1 VQLIDAPADKHLWA
15 ESYERDSRD
24 LLAMQDELASAIAH
38 QINVALTPGEQA
50 RLSNAR
56 SVNPQAVE
64 ALLKG
69 RYFLLKFTRDG
80 FQRAEEYFE
89 QAIKI
94 APDFA
99 PGYAELAAVYF
110 LEGNFVISYKEA
122 VAKAK
127 EPLEKAL
134 QLDDSNALAHSLLGG
149 IHYSYE
155 YDWAAAEREDRRAI
169 ALGPGDADVHALYGL
184 MLMFQGRFDEAERE
198 FKLAQ
203 QLDPLSSER
212 YRLLGLMLN
221 FRGDYKGAIE
231 QCRRALEIDPNSW
244 AAHGTLSY
252 SYESMGD
259 HAQALKEAQKAVAL
273 ESGPVQTSYL
283 GLEYA
288 RSGNREQARD
298 AIEQLKRM
306 SAHVYVSPA
315 HTATIYAALGDKR
328 TALDLLEK
336 AYEDRDW
343 NLLRLKVDHDYDSL
357 RSEPRFIELL
367 KKVGLDK

>member
-1 VQLIDAPADKHLWA
+1 
-15 ESYERDSRD
+15 
-24 LLAMQDELASAIAH
+24 MQDELASAIAR
-38 QINVALTPGEQA
+38 QINIALTPGEQA

-69 RYFLLKFTRDG
+69 RYFLWKQTSDG
-80 FQRAEEYFE
+80 FQKAKEYFE
-89 QAIKI
+89 QAITV

-99 PGYAELAAVYF
+99 PGYAGLAEVYWE
-110 LEGNFVISYKEA
+110 EGTFVISNKEA
-122 VAKAK
+122 VAEAR

-134 QLDDSNALAHSLLGG
+134 RLDDSNALAHSLLGA
-149 IHYSYE
+149 IHWSYE

-169 ALGPGDADVHALYGL
+169 ALGPGDADSHTFYGV
-184 MLMFQGRFDEAERE
+184 MLMWQGCFDEAERE

-203 QLDPLSSER
+203 QLDPLSPIR
-212 YRLLGLMLN
+212 YIPFGLMLT
-221 FRGDYKGAIE
+221 FRGDYTRAVE
-231 QCRRALEIDPNSW
+231 QSRRALEIDPNSLV
-244 AAHGTLSY
+244 AHLNLTR

-259 HAQALKEAQKAVAL
+259 HVQALKEAQKAVAL
-273 ESGPVQTSYL
+273 EPGPEQTAGL

-288 RSGNREQARD
+288 MSGNREQAR
-298 AIEQLKRM
+298 AVIEQRKRL
-306 SAHVYVSPA
+306 SAHIYVSPA
-315 HTATIYAALGDKR
+315 KTATIYAVLGDQR

-336 AYEDRDW
+336 AYEDRDR
-343 NLLRLKVDHDYDSL
+343 NLAWIKVDHNYDSL